1 MKENDDV
8 GVSLCEGESLA
19 ETVPVAVAEGDDVG
33 DDVFVHK
40 AVTVAVID
48 ADPEVET
55 DPVAVRDRTI
65 VKV

>member
-1 MKENDDV
+1 MNENDDV
-8 GVSLCEGESLA
+8 GVPLCEGESLA
-19 ETVPVAVAEGDDVG
+19 ETVPVAVAEGDDVPEV
-33 DDVFVHK
+33 DSVHE

-48 ADPEVET
+48 ADPEAEA